1 MVVDIGGGT
10 TEVAIISLGGV
21 VVGKSLRVG
30 GDEMNQAIIRFM
42 KRKYNLEV
50 GDRTAEQAKIHV
62 GYATNPNPEDK
73 FIIRGRNLAT
83 GMPNSIEVKAEEIS
97 EALVEPLNRI
107 IETIRSTLEK
117 SPPEIAADIM
127 ETGMV
132 LTGGGALLKNI
143 DLLISKIT
151 NMPVHVADEP
161 LTCVAK
167 GTGQAL
173 ERINLLKRIAI
184 SY

>member
-1 MVVDIGGGT
+1 M
-10 TEVAIISLGGV
+10 
-21 VVGKSLRVG
+21 
-30 GDEMNQAIIRFM
+30 
-42 KRKYNLEV
+42 
-50 GDRTAEQAKIHV
+50 
-62 GYATNPNPEDK
+62 
-73 FIIRGRNLAT
+73 AT
-83 GMPNSIEVKAEEIS
+83 GLPNSIEVKAEEIS

-167 GTGQAL
+167 GTGQEL
-173 ERINLLKRIAI
+173 ERIKLLKRIAI
-184 SY
+184 IYKITKFSLLNQRDIVKLIPNQLKGLLALIVVNSYNYQRTLAQTGLE